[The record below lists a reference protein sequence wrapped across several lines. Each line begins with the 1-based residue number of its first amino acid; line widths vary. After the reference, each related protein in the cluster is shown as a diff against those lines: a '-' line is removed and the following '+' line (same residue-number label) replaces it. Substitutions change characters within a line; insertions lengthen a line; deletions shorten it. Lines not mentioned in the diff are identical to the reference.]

1 LRAGSF
7 PREKGTCD
15 KEIVMSGKTA
25 TIRNLAFIG
34 HSGCGKTSLAEAL
47 LFSTGATNRL
57 GKVDDGTSVLDFE
70 PEELKRKITISSA
83 FHHYSYKKHTIY
95 LADTPGDDNFL
106 ADTRAVLH
114 VADAAVVV
122 VDAVDGVKVGTEKVW
137 QTANEYGLPRLVFVN
152 KMDRERADYNQ
163 VLAGLKNI
171 LEAQVVP
178 LQFPIGQ
185 EASFKGVVDLVGLKA
200 YTGGAGKME
209 AGPVPDDLKDEVEQW
224 RSDLLNFAA
233 ESDDALI
240 EKFLEEGDLTPEE
253 IYQGLRAGT
262 IKGQFVPVL
271 FGATHDHL
279 GYELLLDAINQYLP
293 APEDRGP
300 VKGINPATKEE
311 VALDA
316 DPDGILAAQVFKTM
330 ADPYAGRLSIFRV
343 FAGTMKSDTTVL
355 NVNKSVPE
363 RYGQLFLPEGKG
375 QKSVSEAGPGAFAAV
390 AKLKETVTGDTLASE
405 AKPVLLPPLGA
416 ARTMIT
422 LAVEPKSKGDEDKVY
437 SSILRLLEEDNSLRL
452 NRNAETKEILLSGVG
467 SVHIEATVEKLKR
480 KFGVEVNLKQPK
492 VPYRETIKS
501 STKVQGKYK
510 RQSGGRGQYG
520 DTWLEISP
528 LPRGGGFEFVD
539 AIVGGAIPKN
549 YIPSVEKGIVDA
561 MAEGVLAG
569 FQAVDIKVKLY
580 DGSFH
585 DVDSSDM
592 AFKIAGSMG
601 FKKGVQQATPTLL
614 EPIMKMVVT
623 VPEENMGDI
632 IGDLNGRRGRVLGV
646 EAQGRTQVITAQVPM
661 AEVLMY
667 APDLI
672 SKTGGRGTYDMEFS
686 HYEEVPPHLAE
697 KIIAEAQAAREKE

>member
-1 LRAGSF
+1 
-7 PREKGTCD
+7 
-15 KEIVMSGKTA
+15 MSGKTA

-57 GKVDDGTSVLDFE
+57 GKVDDGTSILDYE
-70 PEELKRKITISSA
+70 PEEIKRKITISSA
-83 FHHYSYKKHTIY
+83 FHHYTYKKHTVY

-114 VADAAVVV
+114 VADAAVVII
-122 VDAVDGVKVGTEKVW
+122 DAVDGVKVGTEKVW
-137 QTANEYGLPRLVFVN
+137 QTANDQALPRLVFIN
-152 KMDRERADYNQ
+152 KMDRERANYAQ
-163 VLAGLKNI
+163 VLASLKQV

-178 LQFPIGQ
+178 LQLPIGQ
-185 EASFKGVVDLVGLKA
+185 EAAFKGVVDLVGLKA
-200 YTGGAGKME
+200 YTGGAGGKME
-209 AGPVPDDLKDEVEQW
+209 SGPVPEDLKDEVEQW
-224 RSDLLNFAA
+224 RGDLLNFAA

-240 EKFLEEGDLTPEE
+240 EKFLEEGDLSPEE
-253 IYQGLRAGT
+253 IYRGLRLGT

-271 FGATHDHL
+271 FGSSSTNI
-279 GYELLLDAINQYLP
+279 GYEPLLEAINHYLP
-293 APEDRGP
+293 APEDRGQ
-300 VKGINPATKEE
+300 VKGVHPATKEE
-311 VALDA
+311 ALLDP
-316 DPDGILAAQVFKTM
+316 DPDGPLAAQVFKTV

-343 FAGTMKSDTTVL
+343 FSGTMKSDTTVF
-355 NVNKSVPE
+355 NVNRSVPE

-375 QKSVSEAGPGAFAAV
+375 QKPVPEAGPGAIAAV
-390 AKLKETVTGDTLASE
+390 AKLKETVTGDTLGSE

-416 ARTMIT
+416 ARAMIT

-437 SSILRLLEEDNSLRL
+437 SSIQRLLEEDNSLKL
-452 NRNAETKEILLSGVG
+452 TRNAETKEILLSGVG

-492 VPYRETIKS
+492 VPYRETIKG
-501 STKVQGKYK
+501 STKIQGKYK

-520 DTWLEISP
+520 DTWLDIQP
-528 LPRGGGFEFVD
+528 LPRGEGFVFED
-539 AIVGGAIPKN
+539 GIVGGVIPKN
-549 YIPSVEKGIVDA
+549 YIPSVEKGIVEA
-561 MAEGVLAG
+561 MSEGVLAG
-569 FQAVDIKVKLY
+569 FQVVDIKVRLY

-601 FKKGVQQATPTLL
+601 FKKGVQQASPTLL

-646 EAQGRTQVITAQVPM
+646 EAEGRTQVIAAQVPM
-661 AEVLMY
+661 AEVLLY
-667 APDLI
+667 APDLV
-672 SKTGGRGTYDMEFS
+672 SKTGGRGFFEIKFS
-686 HYEEVPPHLAE
+686 HYEEVPPHLAD
-697 KIIAEAQAAREKE
+697 KIIAEAQAAKEKE

>member
-1 LRAGSF
+1 
-7 PREKGTCD
+7 
-15 KEIVMSGKTA
+15 MSGKTA

-47 LFSTGATNRL
+47 LFSTGATNRQ

-70 PEELKRKITISSA
+70 PEELKRKTTISSA

-114 VADAAVVV
+114 VTDAAIVV

-137 QTANEYGLPRLVFVN
+137 HTANQYQMPRLVFVN
-152 KMDRERADYNQ
+152 KMDRERANYAQ
-163 VLAGLKNI
+163 VLTGLKNT

-178 LQFPIGQ
+178 LQYPIGQ
-185 EASFKGVVDLVGLKA
+185 EADFKGVVDLVAMKA
-200 YTGGAGKME
+200 YTGGGGKME
-209 AGPVPDDLKDEVEQW
+209 AGPVPDDLKDEVNAW

-233 ESDDALI
+233 ESDDTLI
-240 EKFLEEGDLTPEE
+240 EKFLEEGDLSPEE

-271 FGATHDHL
+271 FGAVHHNL

-293 APEDRGP
+293 APEDRGQI
-300 VKGINPATKEE
+300 KGINPATKEA
-311 VALDA
+311 VALEP
-316 DPDGILAAQVFKTM
+316 DPDGVLAAQVFKTM

-343 FAGTMKSDTTVL
+343 FSGTMKSDATVL

-375 QKSVSEAGPGAFAAV
+375 QKAVSEAGPGAFAAV
-390 AKLKETVTGDTLASE
+390 AKLKETVTGDTLGSE
-405 AKPVLLPPLGA
+405 AKPVLLPPLGP

-437 SSILRLLEEDNSLRL
+437 SSIQRLLEEDNSLKL
-452 NRNAETKEILLSGVG
+452 TRNAETKEILLSGVG

-480 KFGVEVNLKQPK
+480 KFGVEVNLKQLK
-492 VPYRETIKS
+492 VPYRETIKG

-520 DTWLEISP
+520 DTWLEISS
-528 LPRGGGFEFVD
+528 LPRGEGFQFVD

-549 YIPSVEKGIVDA
+549 YIPSVEKGIVEA

-569 FQAVDIKVKLY
+569 FRAVDIKVKLY

-601 FKKGVQQATPTLL
+601 FKKGVVQANPTLL
-614 EPIMKMVVT
+614 EPVMKITVT

-646 EAQGRTQVITAQVPM
+646 EAEGRLQVITAQVPM
-661 AEVLMY
+661 SEVLMY

-672 SKTGGRGTYDMEFS
+672 SKTGGRGTFEMEFS
-686 HYEEVPPHLAE
+686 HYEEVPPPLAE
-697 KIIAEAQAAREKE
+697 KIIAEANAAREKE

>member
-1 LRAGSF
+1 
-7 PREKGTCD
+7 
-15 KEIVMSGKTA
+15 MSGKTA

-57 GKVDDGTSVLDFE
+57 GKVEDGTSVLDFE
-70 PEELKRKITISSA
+70 AEELKRKITISSA
-83 FHHYSYKKHTIY
+83 FHHYSHKKYTIY

-114 VADAAVVV
+114 VTDAAVVV

-137 QTANEYGLPRLVFVN
+137 HTANEYNMPRLVFVN
-152 KMDRERADYNQ
+152 KMDRERANYSQ
-163 VLAGLKNI
+163 VLAGFKNI

-185 EASFKGVVDLVGLKA
+185 EASFKGVVDLVSLKA

-209 AGPVPDDLKDEVEQW
+209 AGPVPDDLKDEVDQW
-224 RSDLLNFAA
+224 RSELLNFAA

-279 GYELLLDAINQYLP
+279 CYELLLDAINQYLP
-293 APEDRGP
+293 APEDRGQI
-300 VKGINPATKEE
+300 KGINPASKAE
-311 VALDA
+311 VLLDA
-316 DPDGILAAQVFKTM
+316 DPDGVLAAQVFKTM

-343 FAGTMKSDTTVL
+343 FSGTMKSDTTVL
-355 NVNKSVPE
+355 NVTKSVTE
-363 RYGQLFLPEGKG
+363 RYGQLYIPEGKG
-375 QKSVSEAGPGAFAAV
+375 QKAVSEAGPGAFAAV
-390 AKLKETVTGDTLASE
+390 AKLKETVTGDTLGSE
-405 AKPVLLPPLGA
+405 AKPVLLPALGA

-437 SSILRLLEEDNSLRL
+437 SSIQRLLEEDNSLRL
-452 NRNAETKEILLSGVG
+452 TRNAETKEILLSGVG

-480 KFGVEVNLKQPK
+480 KFGVEVNLKQLK

-501 STKVQGKYK
+501 ATKVQGKYK

-569 FQAVDIKVKLY
+569 FRAVDIKVKLY

-601 FKKGVQQATPTLL
+601 FKKGVVQANPTLL

-623 VPEENMGDI
+623 VPEDNMGDI

-646 EAQGRTQVITAQVPM
+646 EAQGRLQVITAQVPM

-667 APDLI
+667 APDLV
-672 SKTGGRGTYDMEFS
+672 SKTGGRGVFDMEFS

-697 KIIAEAQAAREKE
+697 KIIAEANAAREKE

>member
-1 LRAGSF
+1 
-7 PREKGTCD
+7 
-15 KEIVMSGKTA
+15 MSGKTA

-83 FHHYSYKKHTIY
+83 FHHYSYKKHTVY

-114 VADAAVVV
+114 VTDAAIVV

-137 QTANEYGLPRLVFVN
+137 RTANQYRLPRLVFVN
-152 KMDRERADYNQ
+152 KMDRERANYAP
-163 VLAGLKNI
+163 VLTGLKNI

-178 LQFPIGQ
+178 LQYPIGQ
-185 EASFKGVVDLVGLKA
+185 EASFKGVVDLVAMKA
-200 YTGGAGKME
+200 YTGGGSKME
-209 AGPVPDDLKDEVEQW
+209 AGPVPDDPKDEVDEW

-233 ESDDALI
+233 ESDDTLI
-240 EKFLEEGDLTPEE
+240 EKFLEEGDLSPEE

-271 FGATHDHL
+271 FGAVHNNL

-293 APEDRGP
+293 APEDRGQI
-300 VKGINPATKEE
+300 KGINPATKEE
-311 VALDA
+311 VALDP
-316 DPDGILAAQVFKTM
+316 DPDGILAAQVFKTV

-343 FAGTMKSDTTVL
+343 FSGTMKSDTTVL
-355 NVNKSVPE
+355 NVTKSVPE

-375 QKSVSEAGPGAFAAV
+375 QKPVSEAGPGAFAAV
-390 AKLKETVTGDTLASE
+390 AKLKETVTGDTLGSE

-437 SSILRLLEEDNSLRL
+437 SSIQRLLEEDNSLKL
-452 NRNAETKEILLSGVG
+452 TRNAETKEILLSGVG

-480 KFGVEVNLKQPK
+480 KFGVAVNLKQLK

-501 STKVQGKYK
+501 ATKVQGKYK

-528 LPRGGGFEFVD
+528 LPRGEGFEFVD
-539 AIVGGAIPKN
+539 AIVGGVIPKN
-549 YIPSVEKGIVDA
+549 YIPSVEKGIVEA
-561 MAEGVLAG
+561 MSEGVLAG
-569 FQAVDIKVKLY
+569 FPAVDIKVKLY

-585 DVDSSDM
+585 EVDSSDM

-601 FKKGVQQATPTLL
+601 FKKGVQQANPTLL
-614 EPIMKMVVT
+614 EPIMKITVT

-672 SKTGGRGTYDMEFS
+672 SKTGGRGAFDMEFS

>member
-1 LRAGSF
+1 
-7 PREKGTCD
+7 
-15 KEIVMSGKTA
+15 MSGKTA

-83 FHHYSYKKHTIY
+83 FHHYSYKKHTVY

-114 VADAAVVV
+114 VTDAAIVV

-137 QTANEYGLPRLVFVN
+137 RTANQYRLPRLVFVN
-152 KMDRERADYNQ
+152 KMDRERANYAQ
-163 VLAGLKNI
+163 VLTGLKNI

-178 LQFPIGQ
+178 LQYPIGQ
-185 EASFKGVVDLVGLKA
+185 EASFKGVVDLVAMKA
-200 YTGGAGKME
+200 YTGGGGKME
-209 AGPVPDDLKDEVEQW
+209 AGPVPDDLKDEVDEW

-233 ESDDALI
+233 ESDDTLI
-240 EKFLEEGDLTPEE
+240 EKFLEEGDLSPEE

-262 IKGQFVPVL
+262 IKGQFVPVF
-271 FGATHDHL
+271 FGAVHNNL

-293 APEDRGP
+293 APEDRGQI
-300 VKGINPATKEE
+300 KGINPATKEE
-311 VALDA
+311 VALDP
-316 DPDGILAAQVFKTM
+316 DPDGILAAQVFKTV

-343 FAGTMKSDTTVL
+343 FSGTMKSDTTVL
-355 NVNKSVPE
+355 NVAKSVPE

-375 QKSVSEAGPGAFAAV
+375 QKPVSEAGPGAFAAV
-390 AKLKETVTGDTLASE
+390 AKLKETVTGDTLGSE

-437 SSILRLLEEDNSLRL
+437 SSIQRLLEEDNSLKL
-452 NRNAETKEILLSGVG
+452 TRNAETKEILLSGVG

-480 KFGVEVNLKQPK
+480 KFGVEVNLKQLK
-492 VPYRETIKS
+492 VPYRETIKGA
-501 STKVQGKYK
+501 TKVQGKYK

-528 LPRGGGFEFVD
+528 LPRGEGFEFVD
-539 AIVGGAIPKN
+539 AIVGGVIPKN
-549 YIPSVEKGIVDA
+549 YIPSVEKGIVEA
-561 MAEGVLAG
+561 MSEGVLAG
-569 FQAVDIKVKLY
+569 FPAVDIKVKLY

-585 DVDSSDM
+585 EVDSSDM

-601 FKKGVQQATPTLL
+601 FKKGVQQANPTLL
-614 EPIMKMVVT
+614 EPIMKITVT

-672 SKTGGRGTYDMEFS
+672 SKTGGRGAFDMEFS

>member
-1 LRAGSF
+1 
-7 PREKGTCD
+7 
-15 KEIVMSGKTA
+15 MSGKTA
-25 TIRNLAFIG
+25 TIRNLALIG

-47 LFSTGATNRL
+47 LFSTGATSRL

-70 PEELKRKITISSA
+70 PEEIKRKITISSA
-83 FHHYSYKKHTIY
+83 FHHYTYKKHTVY

-114 VADAAVVV
+114 VVDAAVVV

-137 QTANEYGLPRLVFVN
+137 QTANDYHLPRLVFIN
-152 KMDRERADYNQ
+152 KMDRERANYAQ
-163 VLAGLKNI
+163 VLTGLKQI

-178 LQFPIGQ
+178 LQYPIGQ
-185 EASFKGVVDLVGLKA
+185 EAAFKGLVDLVGLKA
-200 YTGGAGKME
+200 YTGGSGSKME
-209 AGPVPDDLKDEVEQW
+209 VGPVPDDLKDEVEQW
-224 RSDLLNFAA
+224 RGDLLNFAA

-240 EKFLEEGDLTPEE
+240 EKFLEEGDLAPEE
-253 IYQGLRAGT
+253 IYRGLRLGT
-262 IKGQFVPVL
+262 LKGQFVPVL
-271 FGATHDHL
+271 FGATHRNL
-279 GYELLLDAINQYLP
+279 GYELLLEAINLYLP
-293 APEDRGP
+293 CPEDRGK
-300 VKGINPATKEE
+300 VKGLNPATKEE
-311 VALDA
+311 VLLVP
-316 DPDGILAAQVFKTM
+316 DPDGPLAAQVFKTV

-343 FAGTMKSDTTVL
+343 FSGTMKSDTTVF
-355 NVNKSVPE
+355 NVTKSVPE

-375 QKSVSEAGPGAFAAV
+375 QKPVAEVGPGAIAAV
-390 AKLKETVTGDTLASE
+390 AKLKETVTGDTLGSE

-416 ARTMIT
+416 VRTMIT

-437 SSILRLLEEDNSLRL
+437 SSIQRLLEEDNSLKL
-452 NRNAETKEILLSGVG
+452 TRNPETKEILLSGVG

-480 KFGVEVNLKQPK
+480 KFGVEVNLRQPK
-492 VPYRETIKS
+492 VPYRETIKGT
-501 STKVQGKYK
+501 TKVQGKYK

-528 LPRGGGFEFVD
+528 LPRGEGFVFED
-539 AIVGGAIPKN
+539 AIVGGVIPKN
-549 YIPSVEKGIVDA
+549 YIPSVEKGIVEA
-561 MAEGVLAG
+561 MQEGVLAG
-569 FQAVDIKVKLY
+569 YPVVDVKVRLY

-585 DVDSSDM
+585 EVDSSDM

-601 FKKGVQQATPTLL
+601 FKKGVQQANPVLL

-646 EAQGRTQVITAQVPM
+646 EARGRTQVITAHVPM
-661 AEVLMY
+661 AEVLLY

-672 SKTGGRGTYDMEFS
+672 SKTGGRGSFDMEFS
-686 HYEEVPPHLAE
+686 HYEEVPQPLAE